1 MLIFVMGVPGRVE
14 SHKRSAGHEMLVLVL
29 LVQCMAQVIEDV
41 DDSGALIIQIYS
53 EYSGSCPFA
62 RK

>member
-14 SHKRSAGHEMLVLVL
+14 SHKRSAGHEMLVL

-41 DDSGALIIQIYS
+41 DDSGAFIIQTYS